1 MQESCLILSYLKL
14 SKLIYICI
22 FLVVSVKSL
31 CSSDVLSQWLIVNT
45 NQVRLT
51 NKHCFSQILTRM
63 KEANSRSNLPGECS

>member
-51 NKHCFSQILTRM
+51 NKHCFSQILIRM